1 MLQPSKVRT
10 YRETCGGGTVWWSGD
25 TVRWLR
31 RNQMERPDGT
41 ETETP
46 HQYGEEKNTK
56 KKKAGVYKSV
66 V

>member
-1 MLQPSKVRT
+1 
-10 YRETCGGGTVWWSGD
+10 
-25 TVRWLR
+25 
-31 RNQMERPDGT
+31 MERPDGT

>member
-1 MLQPSKVRT
+1 M
-10 YRETCGGGTVWWSGD
+10 CGGGTVWWSGD

-46 HQYGEEKNTK
+46 HQYGEEKKNK